1 MTPLPTEDI
10 VDYDIYDAGETDE
23 DTRPF
28 IEIDGG
34 QFIEE
39 SDIITVEDVSELNGN
54 E

>member
-1 MTPLPTEDI
+1 MIPLPTEDI

-39 SDIITVEDVSELNGN
+39 DDIITVEDVSELNGN